1 MTTNAPDIPRSAG
14 LTPVTDTSRRTR
26 VVRFL
31 LVGGSSAAIDVGLL
45 VALRELAGLPIPV
58 ATTIAFWTALL
69 YNFALNRAWSF
80 GAVGG
85 GTRMAGTALARYLAV
100 VALNYG
106 VTLLIVTGGAAMGV
120 PYAIAKV
127 VAIGVGTLYTYVAYE
142 RWVFA

>member
-80 GAVGG
+80 GAAGG

-106 VTLLIVTGGAAMGV
+106 VTLLIVTGGAALGV

-127 VAIGVGTLYTYVAYE
+127 VAIGIGTLYTYVAYE